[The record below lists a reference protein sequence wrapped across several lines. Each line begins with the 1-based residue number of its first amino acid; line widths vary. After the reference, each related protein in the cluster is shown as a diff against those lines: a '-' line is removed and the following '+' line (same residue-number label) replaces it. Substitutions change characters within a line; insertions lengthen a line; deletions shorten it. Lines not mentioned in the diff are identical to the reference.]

1 MVVGRSGCRGSS
13 YCYGGNRYG
22 GRFSCACERMVVVVV
37 ELEIEA
43 FFKWHYKRNNGTT
56 DCVPTT
62 ATSMYCDVAH
72 NAQPTSPPPPPPLH
86 LSCHLSCTVN
96 MCVGACSA
104 LCLISGWGPVQA
116 QAIFC
121 ISDLMASTTL
131 IPNHN
136 HILIVV
142 FEPIV

>member
-1 MVVGRSGCRGSS
+1 MVV
-13 YCYGGNRYG
+13 
-22 GRFSCACERMVVVVV
+22 MIVVIVMGVIGTVDVLVVLV
-37 ELEIEA
+37 NVWWWSLWTWKLGA
-43 FFKWHYKRNNGTT
+43 FFLKGVINGITEPRIV
-56 DCVPTT
+56 CPPRARVRCIAMLP
-62 ATSMYCDVAH
+62 S
-72 NAQPTSPPPPPPLH
+72 PPPPPLH

-96 MCVGACSA
+96 MCVGACPA

-116 QAIFC
+116 QAVFC